1 MNKAIKKFA
10 ILAGIFLAAAGIYFF
25 TSLNNME
32 QSETVYTVMDAPE
45 LPVIEAELFEDQAN
59 RLVGY
64 TQDMGNEVARDS
76 LTILPEDRQLKLRLK
91 YNTETPLS
99 TSYEIRSLDKQ
110 RLVEKTEAGQ
120 WQTAEDGTEELTL
133 PIQNLLTRGTEYLLH
148 VTMDPREN
156 FIIIR
161 GFCGRSRT
169 WRSPCCSLQK
179 NFPPKPCPKPRQK
192 TW

>member
-120 WQTAEDGTEELTL
+120 WQTVHVAVCRR
-133 PIQNLLTRGTEYLLH
+133 IFRQNLVRNPGKRPGDLSGNEKH
-148 VTMDPREN
+148 S
-156 FIIIR
+156 
-161 GFCGRSRT
+161 G
-169 WRSPCCSLQK
+169 
-179 NFPPKPCPKPRQK
+179 
-192 TW
+192 

>member
-76 LTILPEDRQLKLRLK
+76 LTILPENRQLKLRLK
-91 YNTETPLS
+91 YGTETPLS

-133 PIQNLLTRGTEYLLH
+133 PIQNLLIRGTEYLLH
-148 VTMDPREN
+148 VTMETESQRELHYYTRILWPEQN
-156 FIIIR
+156 LA
-161 GFCGRSRT
+161 RSM
-169 WRSPCCSLQK
+169 LQ
-179 NFPPKPCPKPRQK
+179 FAEEFSTSR
-192 TW
+192 

>member
-1 MNKAIKKFA
+1 
-10 ILAGIFLAAAGIYFF
+10 
-25 TSLNNME
+25 ME

-76 LTILPEDRQLKLRLK
+76 LTILPENRQLKLRLK
-91 YNTETPLS
+91 YGTETPLS

-133 PIQNLLTRGTEYLLH
+133 PIQNLLIRGTEYLLH
-148 VTMDPREN
+148 VTMETESQRELLLYED
-156 FIIIR
+156 FVAGAEPGAVHVTVCRRI
-161 GFCGRSRT
+161 FCQNLVRNPGKRPGDLSGNEKH
-169 WRSPCCSLQK
+169 SG
-179 NFPPKPCPKPRQK
+179 
-192 TW
+192 